1 MCIARFA
8 QTYLYWRK
16 SENIWSNTPEVSHH
30 QNHLC
35 CLGSRLTNEFTSC
48 FKLPATKSGFAV
60 SFKAI
65 RFTLTSITDGQ
76 IDVHI
81 IPAPDLNM
89 TDSWTQRTVLYSAG
103 HWTGCWKGPNKDR
116 YIAAV
121 RI

>member
-1 MCIARFA
+1 MN
-8 QTYLYWRK
+8 LLPVL
-16 SENIWSNTPEVSHH
+16 N
-30 QNHLC
+30 
-35 CLGSRLTNEFTSC
+35 CLQLN
-48 FKLPATKSGFAV
+48 LDAVFAV